1 MTVVIKQ
8 IELENG
14 YSVELIATRNH
25 YEVVKFNEFG
35 HVDKSMIYGPDELK
49 KATATYN
56 RYARKAN

>member
-14 YSVELIATRNH
+14 YVVELIATRNH
-25 YEVVKFNEFG
+25 YEVVKFDEFG
-35 HVDKSMIYGPDELK
+35 RVDKSMIYGPDELK